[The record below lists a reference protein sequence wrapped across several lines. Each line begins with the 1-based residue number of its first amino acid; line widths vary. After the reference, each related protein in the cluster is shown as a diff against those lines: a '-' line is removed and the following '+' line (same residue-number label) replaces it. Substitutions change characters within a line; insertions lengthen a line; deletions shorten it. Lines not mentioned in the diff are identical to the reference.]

1 MKKVFLLIVLFFQL
15 NAFGQRDSSLVQLL
29 RPSDKGFSQVAKID
43 LGNCYMLIV
52 SGQLPL
58 DKNGNLV
65 GKGDLAKQTEQ
76 VFLNIQNCLAG
87 EGGTMNDLI
96 RLGVFITDIKQVQAF
111 RAARDKFINLIKPP
125 TSSLVEVNELVVP
138 DIMIEVEATAIIVK
152 R

>member
-76 VFLNIQNCLAG
+76 VFPEYPKLPGRRRWN
-87 EGGTMNDLI
+87 
-96 RLGVFITDIKQVQAF
+96 
-111 RAARDKFINLIKPP
+111 
-125 TSSLVEVNELVVP
+125 NE
-138 DIMIEVEATAIIVK
+138 
-152 R
+152 